1 MDFCL
6 VVGGRFATVINLQQ
20 SYRKPAEFCLVEMK
34 ALKKLP
40 LPEIFGF
47 VFFLPSDNIE
57 APEEHC
63 IPLNK
68 YYFGSIDTSLSL
80 FLCFHS
86 SRGLR
91 MRHKYHL
98 VLAWTLSS
106 CLLRGEESIREK
118 KLLMKRLYI
127 IEITTTDPSVC
138 VCRL

>member
-1 MDFCL
+1 
-6 VVGGRFATVINLQQ
+6 
-20 SYRKPAEFCLVEMK
+20 
-34 ALKKLP
+34 
-40 LPEIFGF
+40 
-47 VFFLPSDNIE
+47 
-57 APEEHC
+57 
-63 IPLNK
+63 
-68 YYFGSIDTSLSL
+68 
-80 FLCFHS
+80 
-86 SRGLR
+86 